1 MKMIKKNIK
10 SLGLMFIIPLVNIL
24 YMYLNNSL
32 RGVHYLITNIDRKI
46 PFIKIF
52 AIPYLVW
59 YPFIVITLVYFC
71 FYYRKTYYKVIF
83 SFVIGMLICYASFY
97 FFQTGIQRPELYGND
112 FLTELIRFIYN
123 TDKPYNCFPSI
134 HVLTCYLVVKGVRD
148 CNEKNSTDKAIIT
161 VTSML
166 IILSTQ
172 FIKQHVI
179 LDLIFAIL
187 LGDGIYRI
195 ITNINIER
203 ITLLIKKPSW
213 WTTKK
218 KLET

>member
-1 MKMIKKNIK
+1 MKMSKENIK
-10 SLGLMFIIPLVNIL
+10 SLGLMFIIPLVNLL

-32 RGVHYLITNIDRKI
+32 RGVHYLVTNIDRKI

-52 AIPYLVW
+52 AIPYLIW
-59 YPFIVITLVYFC
+59 YPFMIVTLVYFC
-71 FYYRKTYYKVIF
+71 LYYRKTYYKVIF
-83 SFVIGMLICYASFY
+83 SFVTGMLICYASFY
-97 FFQTGIQRPELYGND
+97 LFQTGIQRPVLYGND

-134 HVLTCYLVVKGVRD
+134 HVLTCYLVVKGIRD
-148 CNEKNSTDKAIIT
+148 CNEKNSTHKIIIT
-161 VTSML
+161 ITAAL

-179 LDLIFAIL
+179 LDLIFGIL
-187 LGDGIYRI
+187 LGDGIYRV
-195 ITNINIER
+195 ITNVNIER
-203 ITLLIKKPSW
+203 ISLLIKKLSW

-218 KLET
+218 KIET